1 MFQHKRLYVQLFK
14 AIFVKLWSKE
24 VLSSFFRSRNCKKWM
39 VLWLRFMYFR
49 LSSDQILQRFLRVT
63 PRLKGILFLSISVS
77 FLLFLLFKVYIH
89 CYVCHFF
96 CPYFVTAKKTM
107 KAYKTLYS
115 ITKDQE
121 ASRYIPIATI
131 PYFCREVPAEF
142 RANSKTGYVIGNTIF
157 WCIINVMLLQAL
169 YSWNIS

>member
-1 MFQHKRLYVQLFK
+1 M
-14 AIFVKLWSKE
+14 KLWSKE
-24 VLSSFFRSRNCKKWM
+24 LLSSFFRSRNCKKWM

-63 PRLKGILFLSISVS
+63 PLLKGILFLSISVS
-77 FLLFLLFKVYIH
+77 FLLFLLFKVYIY

-142 RANSKTGYVIGNTIF
+142 RANSKLD
-157 WCIINVMLLQAL
+157 M
-169 YSWNIS
+169 